1 MSENYETSTVVK
13 ATTKKKK
20 NTTEPMPC
28 RTRNNCIYYIALHH
42 IKSRGKS
49 LNMLSKRRGIA
60 SNNKK
65 NKKKKR
71 LTSKSPAS
79 CSFTI
84 APGIP

>member
-1 MSENYETSTVVK
+1 
-13 ATTKKKK
+13 
-20 NTTEPMPC
+20 MPC

-65 NKKKKR
+65 KQKEKKADEQKPSI
-71 LTSKSPAS
+71 LFLYH
-79 CSFTI
+79 CSRDTI
-84 APGIP
+84 TVLPRQPIEILNLR